1 MRKHSNRK
9 SKREINKNQTREKK
23 QENNYPVRMEGDLI
37 TFCDS
42 LTKHLESKSSFTP
55 DYYFCKAL
63 IAREEKNFQLER
75 QSILNLLIFTDG
87 ICSELIDSVLNRST
101 VFEYTDKTNL
111 ILASISDATDIH
123 PYLKLIIAFMLS
135 GTKQQIPAY
144 FNCFMGRSANIIE
157 GLPIFDASQISDIEL
172 LIFYEVTHRILID
185 DSSNLNVLEKLTT
198 FIYERVQN
206 NACQSLLFF
215 VSYFKINSDAHGAIE
230 AANLFLDA
238 KSIPVNRTHY
248 LQTLAWNTAWVAI
261 KLADIDET
269 EFWLEYIEDP
279 ERSKKVKDSIES
291 LLAKNRE
298 RSNHPLNPENI
309 PPKYIDEI
317 ETIDLIALCAF
328 LDGCGDDWGLKEL
341 NRSGKYIFPS
351 ESLTIKMFK
360 SLAVKGIVKMSQ
372 TTFVNISDSKMN
384 DFDEMVFKEKFHTN
398 IQGVGD
404 TKQLALKLLLE
415 EVERREDR
423 FDASFQTWKTIS
435 TGYFYSSL
443 EYYLS
448 NINDNW
454 ASDFTL
460 NEKTIER
467 ISSSFLSAKDL
478 SYIARS
484 AIGYAAGQHSIGSSK
499 GNKHTCNILI
509 ASINRNLDWVANGE
523 FSPKTFP
530 RDKKQPVLSSE
541 KIVEQICNIS
551 TEDIYNIQPDIT
563 LCYGEEFT
571 GDDEF

>member
-1 MRKHSNRK
+1 MRKHNNRK
-9 SKREINKNQTREKK
+9 SKKVINKSETNEKK
-23 QENNYPVRMEGDLI
+23 QGNNYPFRMSGDFI
-37 TFCDS
+37 TFCEN
-42 LTKHLESKSSFTP
+42 LTKHLESKSSFSP
-55 DYYFCKAL
+55 DYYFCKAI
-63 IAREEKNFQLER
+63 IAREEKKFQLER

-87 ICSELIDSVLNRST
+87 ICSEVIDSVLNKNK
-101 VFEYTDKTNL
+101 VFEYTEKTQL
-111 ILASISDATDIH
+111 ILASIRDDTDIH

-135 GTKQQIPAY
+135 GTKQQLPAY

-157 GLPIFDASQISDIEL
+157 RLPQFDVSQISDIEL

-185 DSSNLNVLEKLTT
+185 DSSNLDILEKLTS
-198 FIYERVQN
+198 FIYERVKR

-238 KSIPVNRTHY
+238 QSIPVNRTNY

-261 KLADIDET
+261 KFADIDEA
-269 EFWLEYIEDP
+269 EFWLENIEDS
-279 ERSKKVKDSIES
+279 EKNKKVKDSIES
-291 LLAKNRE
+291 LLAKNKE
-298 RSNHPLNPENI
+298 RNNHPLNPESI
-309 PPKYIDEI
+309 SPKYIEEI
-317 ETIDLIALCAF
+317 ETIDLITLCAF

-351 ESLTIKMFK
+351 ESLTIRMFK

-372 TTFVNISDSKMN
+372 TNFLNISDSKIN
-384 DFDEMVFKEKFHTN
+384 DFDDIVFKVKFHTN
-398 IQGVGD
+398 INGVGD
-404 TKQLALKLLLE
+404 TKQLALKLLFE
-415 EVERREDR
+415 EIERREDR

-435 TGYFYSSL
+435 TGYFYSSM
-443 EYYLS
+443 EHYLS
-448 NINDNW
+448 NVNDNW

-460 NEKTIER
+460 NEKTVER
-467 ISSSFLSAKDL
+467 ISSTFLSAKDL

-509 ASINRNLDWVANGE
+509 ASINRNLDWVVTGE

-530 RDKKQPVLSSE
+530 RNKKQPVLSSE

-551 TEDIYNIQPDIT
+551 TEDMYNIQPEVT

-571 GDDEF
+571 DNDDF